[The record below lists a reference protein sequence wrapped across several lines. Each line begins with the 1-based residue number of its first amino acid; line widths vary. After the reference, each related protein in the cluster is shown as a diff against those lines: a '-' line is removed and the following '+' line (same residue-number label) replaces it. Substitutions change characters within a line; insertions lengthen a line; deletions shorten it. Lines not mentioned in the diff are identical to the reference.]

1 MNGKDT
7 REDGEGVDV
16 PSYLLFLPRG
26 DNFLGLFGP
35 LDFSAAAV
43 AVFGLEKYFM
53 LAVLAKEPFLA
64 LNTFSY
70 SHMRHTSTFDRLSI
84 CSFTPLGTQ
93 IQRRVIVRLN
103 NIIATFCL
111 S

>member
-1 MNGKDT
+1 MNEKVA
-7 REDGEGVDV
+7 REDEETLAV
-16 PSYLLFLPRG
+16 PSFLLFLPRG
-26 DNFLGLFGP
+26 DNFLDLFGP

-64 LNTFSY
+64 LNAFSY
-70 SHMRHTSTFDRLSI
+70 SHMRHTCTFDRLSI

-93 IQRRVIVRLN
+93 I
-103 NIIATFCL
+103 
-111 S
+111 